1 VSASEDA
8 GLPEVVSL
16 LDDEVARTILTETS
30 VKPMAASELGER
42 CDASLPTIYRRLDA
56 LEEAELVASR
66 TRVDPDGDHY
76 EVYAARFDRL
86 LVELE
91 RGSFRTELTLLEDP
105 ADRFTRL
112 FEGIG

>member
-30 VKPMAASELGER
+30 VEPMAASELGER

-66 TRVDPDGDHY
+66 THVDPDGDHY
-76 EVYAARFDRL
+76 EVYAARFSRL